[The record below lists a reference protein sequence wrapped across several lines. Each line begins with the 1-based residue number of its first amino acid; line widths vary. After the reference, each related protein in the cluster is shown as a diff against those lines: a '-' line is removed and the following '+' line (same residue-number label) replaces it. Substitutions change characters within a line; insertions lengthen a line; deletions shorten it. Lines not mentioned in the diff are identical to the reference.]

1 VLVLL
6 DNVSTVKPSLVARN
20 LAGALADIARVRVV
34 RYWAHP
40 EGAPLPQDSEFSDWG
55 DTDGGNDNSSAG
67 PSGFGPGWH
76 CPPGPPG
83 SGGEVVAAHYS
94 SGGLPAGLSTAG
106 GGPSSPARWAL
117 GRPLYPSVPL
127 WTFAAGTLTALG
139 RALSLTGVPQLVI
152 RDLPPPRTLAST
164 APPSQIGTASLV
176 HRSPSYIPFVEDL
189 LAVEEH
195 EASVL
200 RRRVRLKRAQDVA
213 AKARRHSLRLAARE
227 EPFYIDATSKASR
240 VKAAQLDLAC
250 ASARMREA
258 LARSGV
264 LERPAPRRSRRL
276 TSAAWGVPVAC
287 LASPPPATTPTPVWC
302 QRLDDVFSVCVAC
315 WGFSTREIPLAGY
328 GPVLHVRA
336 AHPLLGERLSL

>member
-1 VLVLL
+1 MAATTTPLL
-6 DNVSTVKPSLVARN
+6 DRPVS
-20 LAGALADIARVRVV
+20 ARVGTALPARLE
-34 RYWAHP
+34 A
-40 EGAPLPQDSEFSDWG
+40 EGRLW
-55 DTDGGNDNSSAG
+55 
-67 PSGFGPGWH
+67 
-76 CPPGPPG
+76 PPTT
-83 SGGEVVAAHYS
+83 AR
-94 SGGLPAGLSTAG
+94 GGLPAGLSTAG
-106 GGPSSPARWAL
+106 GGLSSPARWAL

-127 WTFAAGTLTALG
+127 WMFAAGTLTALG

-152 RDLPPPRTLAST
+152 RDLPPPRTPAST

-200 RRRVRLKRAQDVA
+200 RRRVRRKRAQDVA

-264 LERPAPRRSRRL
+264 LERPAPQKI
-276 TSAAWGVPVAC
+276 SALDLCCLGRACGLPSLSTAGDDADPGVVPEA
-287 LASPPPATTPTPVWC
+287 
-302 QRLDDVFSVCVAC
+302 
-315 WGFSTREIPLAGY
+315 
-328 GPVLHVRA
+328 
-336 AHPLLGERLSL
+336 